1 MWYVIQVPT
10 GQEEQII
17 EEAKK
22 YEVTEF
28 LTELFT
34 PRWENQKKIQGEWK
48 ELTGVIFP
56 GYLFVITET
65 PEAWYQTLKRIP
77 RLTKLLGT
85 GEKWTPLLEE
95 DIFLLELLSGRER
108 ILRMSRGY
116 QKDGRIY
123 VTEGPLKGLEHL
135 ICRADRHKRIAWL
148 KVKLLGEARRLKAG
162 LEIVR
167 KIEKKEE
174 STCI

>member
-22 YEVTEF
+22 YEVTES

-34 PRWENQKKIQGEWK
+34 PRWENQKKLRGQWT
-48 ELTGVIFP
+48 ELSGVLFP

-65 PEAWYQTLKRIP
+65 PEALYQTLKRIP

-85 GEKWTPLLEE
+85 GEKWTALSEE
-95 DIFLLELLSGRER
+95 DRFLLELLSGQDH
-108 ILRMSRGY
+108 ILKMSRGH
-116 QKDGRIY
+116 QKDGKIH

-135 ICRADRHKRIAWL
+135 ISRTDRHKRTAWL
-148 KVKLLGEARRLKAG
+148 RVKLLGEERQLRAG
-162 LEIVR
+162 LEIVK
-167 KIEKKEE
+167 KI
-174 STCI
+174 

>member
-65 PEAWYQTLKRIP
+65 PEALYQTLKRIP

-85 GEKWTPLLEE
+85 GEKYFSAGTSVWQRTNTPNVPG
-95 DIFLLELLSGRER
+95 LSEGWQN
-108 ILRMSRGY
+108 LC
-116 QKDGRIY
+116 DGRP
-123 VTEGPLKGLEHL
+123 VKGAGTSDMPGGP
-135 ICRADRHKRIAWL
+135 A
-148 KVKLLGEARRLKAG
+148 
-162 LEIVR
+162 
-167 KIEKKEE
+167 
-174 STCI
+174 

>member
-65 PEAWYQTLKRIP
+65 PEALYQTLKRIP

-85 GEKWTPLLEE
+85 GENGRHYRKK
-95 DIFLLELLSGRER
+95 IFFCWNFCPAESEYSECPGAIR
-108 ILRMSRGY
+108 RM
-116 QKDGRIY
+116 
-123 VTEGPLKGLEHL
+123 
-135 ICRADRHKRIAWL
+135 A
-148 KVKLLGEARRLKAG
+148 
-162 LEIVR
+162 
-167 KIEKKEE
+167 E
-174 STCI
+174 SM

>member
-17 EEAKK
+17 EEAKR
-22 YEVTEF
+22 YEVTKYLIEI
-28 LTELFT
+28 FT
-34 PRWENQKKIQGEWK
+34 PHWENQKKIQGEWK

-65 PEAWYQTLKRIP
+65 PELLYETLKRIP
-77 RLTKLLGT
+77 RLTRLLGT
-85 GEKWTPLLEE
+85 GERWTALPKE
-95 DIFLLELLSGRER
+95 DILLLELLSGQER
-108 ILRMSRGY
+108 LLKMSRGY

-123 VTEGPLKGLEHL
+123 VTEGPLKGLEDL

-162 LEIVR
+162 LEIVK
-167 KIEKKEE
+167 KI
-174 STCI
+174 

>member
-65 PEAWYQTLKRIP
+65 PELLYETLKRIP
-77 RLTKLLGT
+77 RLTRLLGT
-85 GEKWTPLLEE
+85 GERWTALPKE
-95 DIFLLELLSGRER
+95 DILLLELLSGQER
-108 ILRMSRGY
+108 LLKMSRGY

-135 ICRADRHKRIAWL
+135 ISRTDRHKRTAWL
-148 KVKLLGEARRLKAG
+148 RVKLLGEERQLRAG

-167 KIEKKEE
+167 KI
-174 STCI
+174 

>member
-65 PEAWYQTLKRIP
+65 PEALKRIP

-85 GEKWTPLLEE
+85 GEKWTPLSEE

-123 VTEGPLKGLEHL
+123 VMEGPLKGLEHL
-135 ICRADRHKRIAWL
+135 ISRIDRHKRTAWL
-148 KVKLLGEARRLKAG
+148 RVKLLGEERQLRAG

-167 KIEKKEE
+167 KI
-174 STCI
+174 